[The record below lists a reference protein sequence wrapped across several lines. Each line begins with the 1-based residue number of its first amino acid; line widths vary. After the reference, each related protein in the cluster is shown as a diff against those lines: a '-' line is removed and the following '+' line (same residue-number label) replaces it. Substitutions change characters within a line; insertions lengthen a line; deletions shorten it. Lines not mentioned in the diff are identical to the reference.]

1 MYIKGEWYTE
11 TEVQAYVAKLE
22 EEILRLQEALE
33 RMSDPEYD

>member
-22 EEILRLQEALE
+22 EEILRLKEILSRE
-33 RMSDPEYD
+33 SEEEYE